1 MQWAERWATPADFNS
16 PWATEAEMQ
25 SAQRSAGLR
34 VARSASGSSASAAGT
49 LRATPAD
56 FKQSD
61 DDRSS
66 CSSDMFDEIIAGASG
81 ALSVQDLE
89 RGASSDSEGIVFDDS
104 DGDGGDFCGLWKQKN
119 SRRKQLEGKVRE
131 LESEVLEQLH

>member
-1 MQWAERWATPADFNS
+1 M
-16 PWATEAEMQ
+16 
-25 SAQRSAGLR
+25 
-34 VARSASGSSASAAGT
+34 
-49 LRATPAD
+49 RATPAD

-104 DGDGGDFCGLWKQKN
+104 DGDGGDFCGL
-119 SRRKQLEGKVRE
+119 
-131 LESEVLEQLH
+131 